1 MLEEIKEYMK
11 IDEDYDDFLIQTL
24 IISAEKYLY
33 NAGVKETYSNEL
45 YCLAIKML
53 VLHWYD
59 NREIIGEAKKLAF
72 SLDNIITQLT
82 YCYEV

>member
-1 MLEEIKEYMK
+1 MLEEIKEYMR
-11 IDEDYDDFLIQTL
+11 IDEDYDDFLIQML

>member
-1 MLEEIKEYMK
+1 MLEEIKEYRK

>member
-1 MLEEIKEYMK
+1 MLQEIKDYMK

>member
-1 MLEEIKEYMK
+1 MR